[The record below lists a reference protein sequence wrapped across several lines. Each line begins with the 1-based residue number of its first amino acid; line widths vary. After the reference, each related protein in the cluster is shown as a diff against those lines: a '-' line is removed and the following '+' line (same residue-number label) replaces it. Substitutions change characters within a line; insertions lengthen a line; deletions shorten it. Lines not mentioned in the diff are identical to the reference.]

1 MIFDDDEEFF
11 NPNGRQAPQTL
22 LGQIRERG
30 NMSSALAQQRAD
42 RDERNSEIVNNVT
55 YGRQSEGPYSMENF
69 IVEVLEL
76 DTSDENVRTMINWG
90 EAGSY
95 IIDKAVE
102 TINSGSKEIH
112 FTPEEDTEYKKIKF
126 IYDKL
131 ANDIKQMICRHLK
144 LSPCPL
150 SNDDVISAALTK
162 YPDIRFPNEMTIG
175 FKLKTIE
182 DYIENKMKSEAKGGR
197 RRKRGISKKR
207 SSGKRSD
214 SKKKSGGKR
223 SDGKKSRKRCYSR
236 KRKI

>member
-42 RDERNSEIVNNVT
+42 YDERNYVMDNNAT

-69 IVEVLEL
+69 IIEVLEL
-76 DTSDENVRTMINWG
+76 DTSDENVRSMINWG
-90 EAGSY
+90 EAGQY

-102 TINSGSKEIH
+102 TINSGGNEIH
-112 FTPEEDTEYKKIKF
+112 FTPQEDTEYKKIKF

-131 ANDIKQMICRHLK
+131 ANDLKKMICRHLK

-150 SNDDVISAALTK
+150 SNDEVIAAALTK
-162 YPDIRFPNEMTIG
+162 YPDISFANGMTIG
-175 FKLKTIE
+175 YKLKTIQ

-197 RRKRGISKKR
+197 RRRSNVSRKRSNSKKSR
-207 SSGKRSD
+207 GKR
-214 SKKKSGGKR
+214 
-223 SDGKKSRKRCYSR
+223 SRKRCYSR

>member
-42 RDERNSEIVNNVT
+42 YDERNSVMDNNAT

-69 IVEVLEL
+69 IIEVLEL
-76 DTSDENVRTMINWG
+76 DTSDENVRSMINWG
-90 EAGSY
+90 EAGQY

-102 TINSGSKEIH
+102 TINSGGNEIH
-112 FTPEEDTEYKKIKF
+112 FTPQEDTEYKKIKF

-131 ANDIKQMICRHLK
+131 ANDLKKMICRHLK

-150 SNDDVISAALTK
+150 SNDEVIAAALTK
-162 YPDIRFPNEMTIG
+162 YPDISFANGMTIG
-175 FKLKTIE
+175 YKLKTIQ

-197 RRKRGISKKR
+197 RRRSNVSRKR
-207 SSGKRSD
+207 SNGKRSR
-214 SKKKSGGKR
+214 GKR
-223 SDGKKSRKRCYSR
+223 SRKRSYSR

>member
-42 RDERNSEIVNNVT
+42 YDERNSVIDNNAT

-69 IVEVLEL
+69 IIEVLEL

-90 EAGSY
+90 EAGQY

-102 TINSGSKEIH
+102 TINSGGNEIH
-112 FTPEEDTEYKKIKF
+112 FTPQEDTEYKKIKF

-131 ANDIKQMICRHLK
+131 ANDLKKMICRHLK

-150 SNDDVISAALTK
+150 SNDEVIAAALTK
-162 YPDIRFPNEMTIG
+162 YPDISFANGMTFG
-175 FKLKTIE
+175 YKLKAIE
-182 DYIENKMKSEAKGGR
+182 DYLENKTKTETKGGR
-197 RRKRGISKKR
+197 KSKKRRPASKKR
-207 SSGKRSD
+207 SSKRKT
-214 SKKKSGGKR
+214 SKKRRYSK
-223 SDGKKSRKRCYSR
+223 RKRN
-236 KRKI
+236 

>member
-42 RDERNSEIVNNVT
+42 YDEGNSQMLDNAT
-55 YGRQSEGPYSMENF
+55 YGRQSEGPYNMENF
-69 IVEVLEL
+69 IIEVLQL
-76 DTSDENVRTMINWG
+76 DTSDENVRSMINWG
-90 EAGSY
+90 EAGQY

-102 TINSGSKEIH
+102 TINSGDKDEIH
-112 FTPEEDTEYKKIKF
+112 FTPQEDTEYKKIKF

-131 ANDIKQMICRHLK
+131 ANDLKQMICKHLK

-150 SNDDVISAALTK
+150 SNDDVIAAALTK
-162 YPDIRFPNEMTIG
+162 YPDISFANGMTVG

-197 RRKRGISKKR
+197 RRKRCVSRKR
-207 SSGKRSD
+207 R
-214 SKKKSGGKR
+214 GGKR
-223 SDGKKSRKRCYSR
+223 SKKRRYSK
-236 KRKI
+236 KRKY

>member
-42 RDERNSEIVNNVT
+42 YDERNFVMDNNST

-69 IVEVLEL
+69 IIEVLEL
-76 DTSDENVRTMINWG
+76 DTSDENVRNMINWG
-90 EAGSY
+90 EAGQY

-102 TINSGSKEIH
+102 TINSGGNEIH
-112 FTPEEDTEYKKIKF
+112 FTPQEDTKYKKIKF

-131 ANDIKQMICRHLK
+131 ANDLKKMICRHLK
-144 LSPCPL
+144 LSPCPF
-150 SNDDVISAALTK
+150 SNDEVIAAALTK
-162 YPDIRFPNEMTIG
+162 YPDISFANGMTIG
-175 FKLKTIE
+175 YKLKTIQ
-182 DYIENKMKSEAKGGR
+182 DYIENKIKSEAKGGR
-197 RRKRGISKKR
+197 RRRSNVSK
-207 SSGKRSD
+207 
-214 SKKKSGGKR
+214 KR
-223 SDGKKSRKRCYSR
+223 SDGKKSRGKRSRKRSYSR

>member
-42 RDERNSEIVNNVT
+42 YNERNSVIDNNAT

-69 IVEVLEL
+69 IIEVLEL
-76 DTSDENVRTMINWG
+76 DTSDENVRSMINWG
-90 EAGSY
+90 EAGQY

-102 TINSGSKEIH
+102 TINSGGNEIH
-112 FTPEEDTEYKKIKF
+112 FTPQEDTEYKKIKF

-131 ANDIKQMICRHLK
+131 ANDLKKMICRHLK

-150 SNDDVISAALTK
+150 SNDEVIATALTK
-162 YPDIRFPNEMTIG
+162 YPDISFANGMTIG
-175 FKLKTIE
+175 YKLKTIQ
-182 DYIENKMKSEAKGGR
+182 DYIENKIKSEAKGGR
-197 RRKRGISKKR
+197 RRRSNVSK
-207 SSGKRSD
+207 
-214 SKKKSGGKR
+214 KR
-223 SDGKKSRKRCYSR
+223 SDGKKSRGKRNRKRSYSR

>member
-42 RDERNSEIVNNVT
+42 YDEGNSQMLDNAT
-55 YGRQSEGPYSMENF
+55 YGRQSEGPYNMENF
-69 IVEVLEL
+69 IIEVLQL
-76 DTSDENVRTMINWG
+76 DTSDENVRSMINWG
-90 EAGSY
+90 EAGQY

-102 TINSGSKEIH
+102 TINSGDKDEIH
-112 FTPEEDTEYKKIKF
+112 FTPQEDTEYKKIKL

-150 SNDDVISAALTK
+150 SNDDVIAAALTK
-162 YPDIRFPNEMTIG
+162 YPDISFANGMTIG
-175 FKLKTIE
+175 YKLKTIQ
-182 DYIENKMKSEAKGGR
+182 DYIENKMKSEAKGGK
-197 RRKRGISKKR
+197 RRKRGISRKRSNSKRSKKR
-207 SSGKRSD
+207 RY
-214 SKKKSGGKR
+214 SKK
-223 SDGKKSRKRCYSR
+223 RKY
-236 KRKI
+236 